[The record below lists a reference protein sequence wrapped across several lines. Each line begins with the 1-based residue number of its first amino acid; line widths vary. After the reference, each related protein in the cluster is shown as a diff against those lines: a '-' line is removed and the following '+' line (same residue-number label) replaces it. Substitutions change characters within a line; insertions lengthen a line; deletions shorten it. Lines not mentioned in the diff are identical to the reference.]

1 MLIKSKNFVTEIK
14 NGILCVFKNK
24 IKLNKFILF
33 LFFYLFIFL
42 FIYIEIQI
50 LPERL
55 LKIFNSN
62 ELELLINGQPFIDLD
77 DWRLNTIYKGYNSN
91 NTVN

>member
-42 FIYIEIQI
+42 FIYIEI
-50 LPERL
+50 
-55 LKIFNSN
+55 
-62 ELELLINGQPFIDLD
+62 
-77 DWRLNTIYKGYNSN
+77 
-91 NTVN
+91 